1 MSCGA
6 VVTPATAKAS
16 VINIIAN
23 IFFIFLRSPN
33 GSGKVNCFGVIVNHL
48 DPVLRWDYY
57 VFGNQNKS
65 MSPHPV
71 KRGQFRAGEMGIL
84 AYN

>member
-23 IFFIFLRSPN
+23 IFFIFF
-33 GSGKVNCFGVIVNHL
+33 KV
-48 DPVLRWDYY
+48 
-57 VFGNQNKS
+57 S
-65 MSPHPV
+65 
-71 KRGQFRAGEMGIL
+71 KRIG
-84 AYN
+84 